1 VNLQKECNIVGI
13 SRLVDVHRGGRVE
26 SSHFGHIAVVDS
38 DGKLLYSLGDPYRVT
53 YARSSLKPLQ
63 TIPVVET
70 GAADRFELSGADV
83 SLCCASHSGEA
94 QHTDR
99 VLAILGRAGIEDSAL
114 QCGTH
119 IPHAQDTYKK
129 LIAAGKDLTPLYNN
143 CSGKHSGMLVTA
155 KHMGETLEDYYMP
168 NHPVQQRI
176 LKVISE
182 MADYPIEKIE
192 MGTDGCG
199 VPVHALPLER
209 LAYAFARMARPDSLG
224 EERAKV
230 VNRITAAMMKY
241 PEMVGGTGRFCTD
254 FMKAAGGRLFG
265 KAGAEAVYLI
275 GDRET
280 GIGIAIKIEDGN
292 GRATHPAALETLR
305 QLGFMDEEQL
315 GNVMHHYRSVLKN
328 ARQENVGELIP
339 SFTLHKC

>member
-1 VNLQKECNIVGI
+1 MVPTK
-13 SRLVDVHRGGRVE
+13 LVDVYRGRRVE
-26 SSHFGHIAVVDS
+26 SSHYGHVAVVNAE
-38 DGKLLYSLGDPYRVT
+38 GQLLYSAGDPYRVT
-53 YARSSLKPLQ
+53 YARSAVKPIQ

-70 GAADRFELSGADV
+70 GAADYYELSNPDL

-99 VLAILGRAGIEDSAL
+99 VLAILKRAGIEDVAL

-119 IPHAQDTYKK
+119 IPHAQDTYKS

-155 KHMGETLEDYYMP
+155 KFMGETLEDYYLP
-168 NHPVQQRI
+168 DHPVQQRI
-176 LKVISE
+176 LKAISE
-182 MADYPIEKIE
+182 VTDFPMEKIE

-209 LAYAFARMARPDSLG
+209 LAYGFARMADPKSLG

-230 VNRITAAMMKY
+230 VNRITTAMMEF

-254 FMKAAGGRLFG
+254 FMKSSNGRLFG
-265 KAGAEAVYLI
+265 KAGAEGVYLI

-292 GRATHPAALETLR
+292 GRAAYPTALKTLK
-305 QLGFMDEEQL
+305 QIGLIEEEQINSL
-315 GNVMHHYRSVLKN
+315 MHHYRPALKN
-328 ARQENVGELIP
+328 ARQENIGELVP
-339 SFTLHKC
+339 SFTLQKCSSAIVNKN

>member
-1 VNLQKECNIVGI
+1 MYSSK
-13 SRLVDVHRGGRVE
+13 LVDVYRDGRVE
-26 SSHFGHIAVVDS
+26 SSHSGHIAVVSS
-38 DGKLLYSLGDPYRVT
+38 DGKLLYSLGDPNRVT
-53 YARSSLKPLQ
+53 YARSSVKPLQ

-70 GAADRFELSGADV
+70 GAGDRYGLSESDI

-99 VLAILGRAGIEDSAL
+99 VLSILGRAGIEDTAL

-129 LIAAGKDLTPLYNN
+129 LIAAGKDLTPLYSN
-143 CSGKHSGMLVTA
+143 CSGKHTGMLVTA
-155 KHMGETLEDYYMP
+155 KHLGETLEDYYLP
-168 NHPVQQRI
+168 SHPVQQRI
-176 LKVISE
+176 LKTISE
-182 MADYPIEKIE
+182 VADYPIEKIE

-209 LAYAFARMARPDSLG
+209 FAYAFARMARPDYLG
-224 EERAKV
+224 EERAMA
-230 VNRITAAMMKY
+230 VNRITTAMMKY

-280 GIGIAIKIEDGN
+280 GVGIAIKIEDGN
-292 GRATHPAALETLR
+292 GRAAYPVALETLR
-305 QLGFMDEEQL
+305 QLDFINDKQL
-315 GNVMHHYRSVLKN
+315 NNLMHHYRPVLKN
-328 ARQENVGELIP
+328 ARQENVGELVP

>member
-1 VNLQKECNIVGI
+1 MYSSK
-13 SRLVDVHRGGRVE
+13 LVDVYRGGRVE
-26 SSHFGHIAVVDS
+26 SSHFGHIAVVNS
-38 DGKLLYSLGDPYRVT
+38 EGKLLYSLGDPNRVT
-53 YARSSLKPLQ
+53 YARSSVKPLQ

-70 GAADRFELSGADV
+70 GAADFYELSESDI

-99 VLAILGRAGIEDSAL
+99 VLAILGRAGIEDTSL

-119 IPHAQDTYKK
+119 IPHSQDTYRK
-129 LIAAGKDLTPLYNN
+129 LIAAGKDLTPLYSN
-143 CSGKHSGMLVTA
+143 CSGKHTGMLVTA
-155 KHMGETLEDYYMP
+155 KHMGETLEDYYLP
-168 NHPVQQRI
+168 SHPVQQRI
-176 LKVISE
+176 LQTISE
-182 MADYPIEKIE
+182 VADYPIEKIE

-209 LAYAFARMARPDSLG
+209 FSYAFARMARPDSLG
-224 EERAKV
+224 EKRAKAA
-230 VNRITAAMMKY
+230 NRITTAMMKY

-254 FMKAAGGRLFG
+254 FMKATEGRLFG

-292 GRATHPAALETLR
+292 GRAAYPVALETLK
-305 QLGFMDEEQL
+305 QLDFISEEQL
-315 GNVMHHYRSVLKN
+315 NKVMHHYRPVLKN
-328 ARQENVGELIP
+328 ARQENVGEMVP
-339 SFTLHKC
+339 SFQLHKC

>member
-155 KHMGETLEDYYMP
+155 KHMGETLDL
-168 NHPVQQRI
+168 R
-176 LKVISE
+176 
-182 MADYPIEKIE
+182 
-192 MGTDGCG
+192 DG
-199 VPVHALPLER
+199 
-209 LAYAFARMARPDSLG
+209 
-224 EERAKV
+224 
-230 VNRITAAMMKY
+230 
-241 PEMVGGTGRFCTD
+241 
-254 FMKAAGGRLFG
+254 
-265 KAGAEAVYLI
+265 
-275 GDRET
+275 
-280 GIGIAIKIEDGN
+280 
-292 GRATHPAALETLR
+292 
-305 QLGFMDEEQL
+305 
-315 GNVMHHYRSVLKN
+315 
-328 ARQENVGELIP
+328 
-339 SFTLHKC
+339 

>member
-1 VNLQKECNIVGI
+1 MHSK
-13 SRLVDVHRGGRVE
+13 LVDVYRGGKVE
-26 SSHFGHIAVVDS
+26 SSHFGHIAVVS
-38 DGKLLYSLGDPYRVT
+38 AEGNLLFSLGDPNRVT
-53 YARSSLKPLQ
+53 YARSSMKPLQ

-70 GAADRFELSGADV
+70 GAADLYELSESDI
-83 SLCCASHSGEA
+83 SLCCASHSGET

-99 VLAILGRAGIEDSAL
+99 VLAILGRAGIEDTAL
-114 QCGTH
+114 HCGTH

-129 LIAAGKDLTPLYNN
+129 LIAAGKELTPLYNN
-143 CSGKHSGMLVTA
+143 CSGKHTGMLVTA
-155 KHMGETLEDYYMP
+155 KHMGETLEDYYLP
-168 NHPVQQRI
+168 SHPVQQRI
-176 LKVISE
+176 LKVISNV
-182 MADYPIEKIE
+182 ADYPIEKIE
-192 MGTDGCG
+192 MGIDGCG

-230 VNRITAAMMKY
+230 VNRITTAMMKY

-254 FMKAAGGRLFG
+254 FMKASRGRLFG

-292 GRATHPAALETLR
+292 GRAAYPAALETLR
-305 QLGFMDEEQL
+305 QLGFIDEEQL
-315 GNVMHHYRSVLKN
+315 NNLMHHYRPALKN
-328 ARQENVGELIP
+328 ARHEIVGELVP